1 MQIQKFSKKIIL
13 QGFGWIFVLALVF
26 HAFKANGQFVA
37 EPVTPTENPVL
48 QKSFFDSFLS
58 ITNVLFVIV
67 LIASLIGFV
76 LAGVMFIISGGS
88 EGMIE
93 KAHKTWIASLVGLF
107 SSLTGYIVVNIF
119 KYFIQ

>member
-1 MQIQKFSKKIIL
+1 MQIQKFSKKNVF
-13 QGFGWIFVLALVF
+13 QSFGWVFILVLVF
-26 HAFKANGQFVA
+26 HAFETNGQFVA
-37 EPVTPTENPVL
+37 EPVTPAKDSLL

-58 ITNVLFVIV
+58 ITNVLFVVV

-93 KAHKTWIASLVGLF
+93 KAHKTWVASLVGLF

-119 KYFIQ
+119 KYFFQ